1 MEHEK
6 SAASIE
12 DDRLTALV
20 KRAILEVFRERKD
33 VLREV
38 LEETMEDI
46 VVARAA
52 DACKR
57 AEEPNRNRLFIPD
70 EAGK

>member
-12 DDRLTALV
+12 DDRLMALL
-20 KRAILEVFRERKD
+20 KRAILEVFHERKD
-33 VLREV
+33 LLREL

-46 VVARAA
+46 VVARAV
-52 DACKR
+52 DARKG
-57 AEEPNRNRLFIPD
+57 AHEANRIRLFVPD

>member
-1 MEHEK
+1 MQLEK

-12 DDRLTALV
+12 DNQLKALV
-20 KRAILEVFRERKD
+20 KRAILEVFQEHED
-33 VLREV
+33 VLREL
-38 LEETMEDI
+38 LEETIED
-46 VVARAA
+46 VVAARAA

-57 AEEPNRNRLFIPD
+57 AEETNRNRLFIPT

>member
-1 MEHEK
+1 MQQEK
-6 SAASIE
+6 SAPSLE

-20 KRAILEVFRERKD
+20 KRAILEVFHERKD
-33 VLREV
+33 VLREL

-46 VVARAA
+46 VVARAV
-52 DACKR
+52 DARKG
-57 AEEPNRNRLFIPD
+57 ANEANRIRLFVPD